1 MKRREFIALAAGAS
15 ALPLALPMTARAQQ
29 PVPVIGFLN
38 SATET
43 PAKLTAFTEG
53 LKIEGFVQDQSV
65 RIEFRSAQG
74 DDSRLPGLAVDL
86 VNRKVAAI
94 AAVGDAAARAAKAA
108 TAAIPIIFAAASDP
122 VQIGLVE
129 SLNRPG
135 GNITGVTSMGAASGP
150 KRLELLHELIPSAT
164 SFALLVNP
172 TNPLAEAE
180 TRDVRAAAGT
190 MGLQVTVFQAS
201 TENDFDPVFA
211 KLSQSRAAGLAIS
224 DDGLF
229 VDHSEQLAA
238 LTVRHAI
245 PAIFEYRAF
254 AAAGGLMSYGSNV
267 LEFYHQLGAYSGLVL
282 RGARPADLPVF
293 QSTRVEFMINL
304 RTAKALGITVPPAL
318 VGRADE
324 VIR

>member
-1 MKRREFIALAAGAS
+1 MKRREFIALAAGAAAS
-15 ALPLALPMTARAQQ
+15 PLALPMAARAQQ
-29 PVPVIGFLN
+29 PLPVIGFLDG
-38 SATET
+38 AAET
-43 PAKLTAFTEG
+43 PAILTAFAEG
-53 LKIEGFVQDQSV
+53 LKIEGFVQDHSV

-74 DDSRLPGLAVDL
+74 NDSRLSALATDL
-86 VNRKVAAI
+86 VNGKVAAI
-94 AAVGDAAARAAKAA
+94 AAVGVAAARAAKAA
-108 TAAIPIIFAAASDP
+108 TASIPIIFAVASDP

-135 GNITGVTSMGAASGP
+135 GNVTGVTSMGAASGQ
-150 KRLELLHELIPSAT
+150 KRLALLHELLPAAS

-180 TRDVRAAAGT
+180 TQDARAAAGT
-190 MGLQVTVFQAS
+190 MGLQVTIFQAS
-201 TENDFDPVFA
+201 TESDFDPVFA

-245 PAIFEYRAF
+245 PAVFEYRAF

-293 QSTRVEFMINL
+293 QSTRVEFIVNL
-304 RTAKALGITVPPAL
+304 TTAKALDIAFPPAL
-318 VGRADE
+318 LGSADE